1 MINPDLSTDER
12 WPKGDSAG
20 ILRQVE
26 CFCRAKQIRM
36 KITERN
42 KNQQMELY
50 KVRYDILHI
59 VYPSN
64 KI

>member
-26 CFCRAKQIRM
+26 CFCRAEQIRM

-42 KNQQMELY
+42 KNQSLIETLIATNL
-50 KVRYDILHI
+50 K
-59 VYPSN
+59 SE
-64 KI
+64 K

>member
-26 CFCRAKQIRM
+26 CFCRAEQIRM

-42 KNQQMELY
+42 KNQSLTETLIAKY
-50 KVRYDILHI
+50 L
-59 VYPSN
+59 
-64 KI
+64 